1 MRDALAVHAGDCGR
15 DKTLLPVDVNTL
27 WQYGVGLLQAQGQIS
42 AAQAAGLAP
51 LNAAGVGVKLNV
63 FDPIAS
69 AVVSDVPRLQPSITT
84 ATVQLYV
91 SNLFDS
97 DYRSFVGVPNI

>member
-1 MRDALAVHAGDCGR
+1 V
-15 DKTLLPVDVNTL
+15 T
-27 WQYGVGLLQAQGQIS
+27 
-42 AAQAAGLAP
+42 
-51 LNAAGVGVKLNV
+51 
-63 FDPIAS
+63 PIAS
-69 AVVSDVPRLQPSITT
+69 AVVPDAPRLQPSITT